1 MPTRLEGDRFV
12 RLLKKIADQRGL
24 LLEPDR
30 MARELD
36 IPMTFETRPG
46 NQGPKSCEAGG
57 FDKSMLVTKG
67 KAANDSWY
75 RETSEGIQNMQ
86 IPPAFINQGHV
97 AGKPEVRYE
106 AYRSVQCKSPSYTS
120 IRARLSFNN
129 LSGFSCLTPDRLQRL
144 IGAKYEMYTDGVSGS
159 TYSPPA
165 TNAYGVSLEFI
176 FRLGAPCAVGASV
189 ELDSRGGFRE
199 QRAFLKWRACLDK
212 AGKEFCAARGGKAVY
227 SDLRQHQDASCESQ
241 QYIER
246 EPLEG
251 DPPGPWPDSQ
261 PTTDNACEQYAG
273 GQK

>member
-1 MPTRLEGDRFV
+1 
-12 RLLKKIADQRGL
+12 
-24 LLEPDR
+24 
-30 MARELD
+30 
-36 IPMTFETRPG
+36 
-46 NQGPKSCEAGG
+46 
-57 FDKSMLVTKG
+57 
-67 KAANDSWY
+67 
-75 RETSEGIQNMQ
+75 MQ

-144 IGAKYEMYTDGVSGS
+144 IGAKFEMYTDGVSGS

-165 TNAYGVSLEFI
+165 TNVYGVSLEFI

-261 PTTDNACEQYAG
+261 PTTDNACEQYADARTDKG
-273 GQK
+273 PSL